1 MLAAPALQFPQCP
14 TRRPTRRRP
23 TRPTTSLPSPLSPQ
37 EFRRLGHELID
48 RTADALAALSDPAT
62 AQPVYQRVPASTR
75 DQLLALPLPDRGIA
89 PESLFDFFRDRI
101 QPYPLGNGHPRF
113 FGWVN
118 SPPAHAAV
126 LAALLEAAFNTSAA
140 GGDQAAI
147 YLERAVTRWLMQLTG
162 FPLSGSSQPGAS
174 SATTDSF
181 GLLVSGT
188 SMATLTALAAARFR
202 AAKRLGLNV
211 RKSGL
216 QHNPRLTLYATAEAH
231 SCITKS
237 VEMLGL
243 GSDSIHIVPTDSAH
257 RMDVAAL
264 RHLIAADLAQGLSPF
279 CVIATAGTVNTGAI
293 DPLNDI
299 ADVCAEQNL
308 WLHVDGAYGAFG
320 ILDDSRRHLY
330 RGLDRADSLAL
341 DPHKWLSVPIECGCI
356 LVRDQQ
362 NLRDTFSLVPPY
374 LRDEPGKGIGGLP
387 WYSEYGFQQTRGFR
401 ALRCWAT
408 IASAGR
414 DGLAASISRHNSL
427 ARFMADQISAAPDL
441 ELSAPVTLSIVCFR
455 YIPPGAQHTPDQ
467 LDALN
472 KSLME
477 SVQTSG
483 DAFLTSTVINGRF
496 VLRACILHYATTQ
509 SDVAALLAAV
519 RKAAATLT

>member
-1 MLAAPALQFPQCP
+1 MPDSPPDSP
-14 TRRPTRRRP
+14 TSPP
-23 TRPTTSLPSPLSPQ
+23 HDISPLAMSPD
-37 EFRRLGHELID
+37 EFRRLGHQLID
-48 RTADALAALSDPAT
+48 RTADALAHIADY
-62 AQPVYQRVPASTR
+62 PVYQRVPPPTR
-75 DQLLALPLPDRGIA
+75 DQLLALPLPDHGIA
-89 PESLFDFFRDRI
+89 PEELLAFFRDRI

-118 SPPAHAAV
+118 SPPSHAGV

-162 FPLSGSSQPGAS
+162 FPLAGSPEPGGSSE
-174 SATTDSF
+174 TTDSF

-202 AAKRLGLNV
+202 ATKRLGV
-211 RKSGL
+211 DIRKTGL
-216 QHNPRLTLYATAEAH
+216 PKNPRLTLYATSEAH
-231 SCITKS
+231 SCVTKS

-243 GSDSIHIVPTDSAH
+243 GSDAIRKVPTDSAH

-264 RHLIAADLAQGLSPF
+264 RQLIAADLTAGLSPF
-279 CVIATAGTVNTGAI
+279 CVVANAGTVSTGAI
-293 DPLNDI
+293 DPLDAI
-299 ADVCAEQNL
+299 ADVCAEHDL
-308 WLHVDGAYGAFG
+308 WLHVDGAYGVVG
-320 ILDDSRRHLY
+320 ILDPSKRDLY
-330 RGLDRADSLAL
+330 RGLDRTDSLAL
-341 DPHKWLSVPIECGCI
+341 DPHKWLSVPIECGCV

-362 NLRDTFSLVPPY
+362 NLRDTFSIAPPY
-374 LRDEPGKGIGGLP
+374 LRTDPGKGVGGLP

-414 DGLAASISRHNSL
+414 DGLAESITRHNTL
-427 ARFMADQISAAPDL
+427 ALWLADQISAAPDL

-455 YIPPGAQHTPDQ
+455 YIPPGSQHSPDQ

-472 KSLME
+472 KSIME
-477 SVQTSG
+477 AVQISG
-483 DAFLTSTVINGRF
+483 DAFLTSTVVNGRF
-496 VLRACILHYATTQ
+496 VLRACILHYATMQ

-519 RKAAATLT
+519 RKAAATLA